1 MRTGRG
7 AGRNDC
13 SLGRS
18 PRKYRGID
26 RVEAAQLLT
35 LPVAHSCTCETGDVR
50 TGLSHANR
58 RRLPTYDPLRPSALQ
73 EGLISEFDE
82 KSIDLSA
89 DFAEGTSSKILSRR
103 SLIMESFTQCER
115 TSKRNFFQSNEMDWP
130 CLVIS
135 NGERE
140 REKKSSIT
148 FANVKEILYP
158 FILSRDFREIVS
170 RLTGKFRGYEILRNC
185 PFDFICKEYWKT
197 NFKHKFE

>member
-7 AGRNDC
+7 AGQNDC

-58 RRLPTYDPLRPSALQ
+58 RLPTCDPLRPSALQ

-89 DFAEGTSSKILSRR
+89 DFAEGTSSRESKILSRR

-115 TSKRNFFQSNEMDWP
+115 TSKRNFFP
-130 CLVIS
+130 
-135 NGERE
+135 
-140 REKKSSIT
+140 K
-148 FANVKEILYP
+148 
-158 FILSRDFREIVS
+158 
-170 RLTGKFRGYEILRNC
+170 
-185 PFDFICKEYWKT
+185 
-197 NFKHKFE
+197 